1 MGRAIIPSA
10 YAMILLSAWPAFAQ
24 VTVSKDAS
32 GQAPISEV
40 EVLKR
45 ELAATRAELRA
56 LQEDIIQLKNAG
68 VPRAATPASLREPTP
83 AALPPQAAADGPGA
97 SSGRQPVSPG
107 STPLAQAGPER
118 EIDTGALRGAPIG
131 RTPLETLGVPQ
142 LEIFGT
148 KISGFLIGS
157 LNYNSHLQMVPDFA
171 GGAAAL
177 ADPGRTNFRFDKFG
191 LAFNKVFAPWLF
203 ASAAIEVE
211 NHRDRHTH
219 LISATDPNRRG
230 CPVGVACERFG
241 AEEPETEINLDRFSL
256 TAIAPIGNGLSLSLG
271 RYDVPFGIERHDENL
286 ILTATTS
293 EVFRYGR
300 PERMTGFQT
309 SYTFSPWLD
318 VSAWVVNRWE
328 NEITGE
334 EDFND
339 NNADKSFG
347 GRIGFTPFPTEGLLN
362 IGLGGFW
369 GPEQEDRTANK
380 RWVVDL
386 DFTWQ
391 PISRLLFAGE
401 FIYGEED
408 NVSFRELGIPI
419 AAPAVDDK
427 DVSWWGFYL
436 LGHYKLEDWLGLSF
450 RYGLFD
456 DVDGRRTGVKQ
467 LLQSWTFTPT
477 VHLSRLIPG
486 LRPTGAAYA
495 RTRIPIEWVDLK
507 LEYRLNHSDRPVFAD
522 TKPNEAILEGE
533 RTSHQVQL
541 QVVVNF

>member
-1 MGRAIIPSA
+1 MRRAIISSA
-10 YAMILLSAWPAFAQ
+10 YAMILLSAWPVLAQ
-24 VTVSKDAS
+24 VAVSKDPT
-32 GQAPISEV
+32 GQAQMSDV
-40 EVLKR
+40 EALKR
-45 ELAATRAELRA
+45 ELAVTRAELKA
-56 LQEDIIQLKNAG
+56 LQEDLVELKNRG
-68 VPRAATPASLREPTP
+68 VSPFSTRPSPPTAVPAIVPLGGATTEVASPAS
-83 AALPPQAAADGPGA
+83 
-97 SSGRQPVSPG
+97 RQPESRG
-107 STPLAQAGPER
+107 SVALTQSGQER
-118 EIDTGALRGAPIG
+118 EIDPGALPGAPAG
-131 RTPLETLGVPQ
+131 QTPLDMLGIPKP
-142 LEIFGT
+142 EIFGT
-148 KISGFLIGS
+148 KVTGFLVGS
-157 LNYNSHLQMVPDFA
+157 LNYNSHLQIVPEFA

-191 LAFNKVFAPWLF
+191 LAFNKTFAPWLF

-211 NHRDRHTH
+211 NHRDRHSH
-219 LISATDPNRRG
+219 GFAPAFG
-230 CPVGVACERFG
+230 CQGGGVCIERFG
-241 AEEPETEINLDRFSL
+241 AEAAETQINLDRFSL

-286 ILTATTS
+286 LLTATTS

-328 NEITGE
+328 NEVTGE
-334 EDFND
+334 GDLND

-369 GPEQEDRTANK
+369 GPEQEDRTGSK

-408 NVSFRELGIPI
+408 KVSFREVGIPV
-419 AAPAVDDK
+419 AAPAVEDK

-436 LGHYKLEDWLGLSF
+436 LGHYKLHDWLGLSF
-450 RYGLFD
+450 RYGLLD
-456 DVDGRRTGVKQ
+456 DIDGRRTGVKQ

-477 VHLSRLIPG
+477 LHLSRLIPG
-486 LRPTGAAYA
+486 LRPTGAAYP

-507 LEYRLNHSDRPVFAD
+507 LEYRLNHSDKPVFAD
-522 TKPNEAILEGE
+522 ARPGEDILEGE

-541 QVVVNF
+541 QIVVNF